1 MKAELL
7 EALQR
12 EVIEGHTP
20 GPWTVAANNRR
31 VDGQPDGHIGPNVIA
46 DIAFAAPRTP
56 EEKRANARLIADAPD
71 LQSEN
76 AVLREAVQELAWGLR
91 FFWHK
96 NEDEVK
102 ERWEE
107 AYALAHAIVEAA
119 KETTDA

>member
-7 EALQR
+7 TALQR
-12 EVIEGHTP
+12 TPIEGHTP
-20 GPWTVAANNRR
+20 GPWFLIDSRPEYPERWVSTAESDGLFVAVATN
-31 VDGQPDGHIGPNVIA
+31 
-46 DIAFAAPRTP
+46 TP
-56 EEKRANARLIADAPD
+56 EGLIDCELIANAPD

-107 AYALAHAIVEAA
+107 AYSLAHAIVEA
-119 KETTDA
+119 KEKDDV